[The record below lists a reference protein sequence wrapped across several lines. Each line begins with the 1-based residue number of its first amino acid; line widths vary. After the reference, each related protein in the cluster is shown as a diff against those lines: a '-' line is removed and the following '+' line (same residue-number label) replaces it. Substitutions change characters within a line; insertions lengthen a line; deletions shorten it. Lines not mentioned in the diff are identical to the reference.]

1 MVQHI
6 HIVEFQ
12 TRHTGLRRPLIAG
25 IFRVALGRGGVGSSM
40 MISLSQLGAGDGDQL
55 PPRDPRGFH
64 RHIQRQIDAKPI
76 QNLVRRSLRP
86 LACDDLGTF
95 VQKAV
100 YGQIFYHPQRRK
112 QREILIN
119 HLIPGLGGFHRIE
132 QAGGAGRQSTLRPS
146 GTTGPRRNLDDRRFA
161 RADFASKA
169 MDFARYDRLR
179 DIIKRNHAAKALRD
193 AAYFD

>member
-40 MISLSQLGAGDGDQL
+40 MISLSNLGAGDGDLL
-55 PPRDPRGFH
+55 PRRDPRGFH
-64 RHIQRQIDAKPI
+64 RHIQLQIDAKPI

-193 AAYFD
+193 AANFD